1 MKQIDYSASARFLLA
16 RQKEQWDM
24 CSDGYKSLDTIKI
37 KEFHNDGFHL
47 KVQFNPG
54 RIVST
59 SAKVDPKSIAQRKC
73 FLCYDHLPERQEKL
87 EYKDGFL
94 ILVNPFPIFPE
105 HFTIPKKEHH
115 PQKILGN
122 IPVMT
127 DLARDLGKN
136 YSIFYNGPK
145 CGASAPDHMHFQAGT
160 KGYMPYDYEYNFIKK
175 TYGESVYM
183 TGDVSVFGLNDG
195 FRRVI
200 SIESKK
206 PEAIEKAFAHFYPVY
221 AEFHPGEEEPM
232 MNVLLNFDFVEN
244 KYTLSAFLRAKHR
257 PARYFAEDDTKI
269 MLSPASV
276 DVGGVNIIP
285 VEDHFNKIN
294 REILEEIYSEVFM
307 NEDDYR
313 SLLKKLKEAV

>member
-1 MKQIDYSASARFLLA
+1 MKQIDYSSSARFLLT
-16 RQKEQWDM
+16 RQKEDWDM
-24 CSDGYKSLDTIKI
+24 CRDGYKSLDTIKI
-37 KEFHNDGFHL
+37 KEFHIDGFHL

-73 FLCYDHLPERQEKL
+73 FLCYENLPEKQEKL

-105 HFTIPKKEHH
+105 HFTIPQKEHV
-115 PQKILGN
+115 PQRILGN

-127 DLARDLGKN
+127 DLARDLGK
-136 YSIFYNGPK
+136 YYTIFYNGPK

-160 KGYMPYDYEYNFIKK
+160 KGYMPFDYEYNMIKK

-195 FRRVI
+195 FRRII

-206 PEAIEKAFAHFYPVY
+206 PEAMEKAFAAFYPVY
-221 AEFHPGEEEPM
+221 TEFHHGEEEPM
-232 MNVLLNFDFVEN
+232 MNVLMNFDFVEN
-244 KYTLSAFLRAKHR
+244 KYTLTVFLRAKHR
-257 PARYFAEDDTKI
+257 PARYFAEDDTRI

-285 VEDHFNKIN
+285 VEEHFNKIS

-307 NEDDYR
+307 NEDEYSR
-313 SLLKKLKEAV
+313 LISLLKKTA